1 MVFNPFAAREAVPER
16 DPQLA
21 GAPVPTVPEYAV
33 PQHGS
38 FAVPSLAAGAPYIK
52 AFGWAPGQRIGP
64 QSTVETPSAQ
74 RMRVDLI
81 NGFTPDATQAP
92 ERWYDRRDA
101 DDKQRHSVEE
111 IDADGW
117 TEQKGVSA
125 SDRRWAPNP
134 RSVPQPETR
143 PTQQMAPTTY
153 SFVRPFDTGYARTFN
168 GMHFSM
174 ADHRRTYEVLGMAPV
189 VSRRNT
195 FRQEP
200 VPWDQNVMDVPQSD
214 GENALP
220 FSRLVSPEL
229 PPQRSW
235 RL

>member
-1 MVFNPFAAREAVPER
+1 MAFNPFAAREPVAER

-21 GAPVPTVPEYAV
+21 GAPVAQVPEYAV

-38 FAVPSLAAGAPYIK
+38 YAVPSLAAGGPYTK
-52 AFGWAPGQRIGP
+52 DFGWAPGQRVGP
-64 QSTVETPSAQ
+64 LSTVETPSAQ

-81 NGFTPDATQAP
+81 QSTSNGLESP
-92 ERWYDRRDA
+92 EKNYGRRDA
-101 DDKQRHSVEE
+101 DDKHRHAVEQ

-117 TEQKGVSA
+117 TEQKGVSS

-143 PTQQMAPTTY
+143 PTQQMAPRTY
-153 SFVRPFDTGYARTFN
+153 NFVRPFDTGYARTFN
-168 GMHFSM
+168 GFHFSM
-174 ADHRRTYEVLGMAPV
+174 ADHRRNYEVLGMAPV

-200 VPWDQNVMDVPQSD
+200 VPWDQNVVDVPRD
-214 GENALP
+214 GGEDALP
-220 FSRLVSPEL
+220 YSRLISPEL

-235 RL
+235 RLV

>member
-1 MVFNPFAAREAVPER
+1 MAFNPFAARETVAER

-21 GAPVPTVPEYAV
+21 GAPVTQTPEYAV

-38 FAVPSLAAGAPYIK
+38 FAVPSLASGAPYIK
-52 AFGWAPGQRIGP
+52 AFGWAPGQRTGP
-64 QSTVETPSAQ
+64 LSTVETPSAQ
-74 RMRVDLI
+74 RMRTDLI
-81 NGFTPDATQAP
+81 RSTTNDNEPP
-92 ERWYDRRDA
+92 EQHYRRLDA
-101 DDKQRHSVEE
+101 DEQFRHRVEE

-117 TEQKGVSA
+117 TEQKGVAA

-143 PTQQMAPTTY
+143 PTQRMAPRSY
-153 SFVRPFDTGYARTFN
+153 SFTRPFDTGYARTFN

-174 ADHRRTYEVLGMAPV
+174 ADHRRSYEILGMAPV

-200 VPWDQNVMDVPQSD
+200 VPWDQNVMDVPQNT
-214 GENALP
+214 GEAELP
-220 FSRLVSPEL
+220 YSRLVSPEL
-229 PPQRSW
+229 PTQRTW

>member
-1 MVFNPFAAREAVPER
+1 MFNPFAVREPVADK

-21 GAPVPTVPEYAV
+21 GMAVTPVPEYAV

-38 FAVPSLAAGAPYIK
+38 YAVPSLNAGSPYIK
-52 AFGWAPGQRIGP
+52 DLGWGPGQRVGP
-64 QSTVETPSAQ
+64 QSAVEY
-74 RMRVDLI
+74 
-81 NGFTPDATQAP
+81 PDAHRTNTAMIQTQGPSGGSA
-92 ERWYDRRDA
+92 ERFYGRLDA
-101 DDKQRHSVEE
+101 DEKQRHSVED

-117 TEQKGVSA
+117 TEQKGVTA

-134 RSVPQPETR
+134 RSTPVPESR
-143 PTQQMAPTTY
+143 PTQQMAPRTY
-153 SFVRPFDTGYARTFN
+153 SFVRPFDTGYARQFN

-174 ADHRRTYEVLGMAPV
+174 ADHRRNYEVLGMAPV

-200 VPWDQNVMDVPQSD
+200 IPWDQNVVDMP
-214 GENALP
+214 ENMEGSIPSA
-220 FSRLVSPEL
+220 RLVSPEL

-235 RL
+235 RLM